1 MRQFL
6 GPSGP
11 HAAQFPGGIER
22 NHRFLCTEFPGPGP
36 PPAEGRA
43 PGTDRL
49 QSAAKVFRS
58 APMKTHLQE
67 LLRTA
72 LDALLAEAGVQAAP
86 AIQLDATKDAKFGD
100 FQTNLALQ
108 LAKPLGL
115 APRAVAEK
123 LAQALPAS
131 PQVARVEIAGPGF
144 INFFLNKSAF
154 QAVVAEVLK
163 QKEGY
168 GRDDSGTKGRIMV
181 EFVSANPTGP
191 MHVGHGRGAAYGDS
205 ICNLLTATG
214 WTVWREYYINDA
226 GRQVDILAI
235 SVWLRYLELCG
246 ETLPFPKRGY
256 PADYIRASAGRVREA
271 LGDTLR
277 HEAAVVL
284 GGLPAEP
291 VVPEGAD
298 DKQKDAIKLQQEAYA
313 DALIARARLLL
324 GDGYVQLQRIALDD
338 QLAVIRATLESFNV
352 RFDQWS
358 SEAALVQSGFVTRAL
373 ERLAAQ
379 GLTYERDG
387 ALWMKTEA
395 YGDEKDRVLVKADG
409 AATYFC
415 NDLAYHVDKLDRG
428 WNPLMDVWG
437 ADHHGYI
444 ARVRA
449 AIEALTGK
457 KDALNVQLI
466 QFVTLSS
473 GRMGKRSGNFVT
485 LQDLIDEAG
494 TDATRFFY
502 LMRGHE
508 QHLEFDIDLAR
519 SQTTDNP
526 VYYVQ
531 YAHARICR
539 VFDQLRDKGGAF
551 DEAAGIAALQR
562 LDNEHEKALL
572 TLLNRYPEALRK
584 AATDYAPHAVVFY
597 LKDLAEALHSYYN
610 LHRFLVD
617 DDAELQNARLA
628 LVRATGQVLRNA
640 LAILG
645 VSAPEKMYREEG

>member
-1 MRQFL
+1 
-6 GPSGP
+6 
-11 HAAQFPGGIER
+11 
-22 NHRFLCTEFPGPGP
+22 
-36 PPAEGRA
+36 
-43 PGTDRL
+43 
-49 QSAAKVFRS
+49 
-58 APMKTHLQE
+58 MKAHLHD
-67 LLRTA
+67 LLRAA
-72 LDALLAEAGVQAAP
+72 LDALQAEAGTDAAP

-115 APRAVAEK
+115 PPRAVAEK
-123 LAQALPAS
+123 LLQKLPAS
-131 PQVARVEIAGPGF
+131 AQVAKVEIAGPGF

-163 QKEGY
+163 QGADY
-168 GRDDSGTKGRIMV
+168 GVDRSGKAGRIMV

-205 ICNLLTATG
+205 ICNLLSATG

-226 GRQVDILAI
+226 GRQVDVLTV
-235 SVWLRYLELCG
+235 SVLLRYLELFG
-246 ETLPFPKRGY
+246 KTLAMPKRCY
-256 PADYIRASAGRVREA
+256 PADYIKVTAKKLQDSH
-271 LGDTLR
+271 GDGLKPVNDPLDW
-277 HEAAVVL
+277 HEIET
-284 GGLPAEP
+284 EP
-291 VVPEGAD
+291 VAGENATD
-298 DKQKDAIKLQQEAYA
+298 REKETAKLGQEAYLDRVISLA
-313 DALIARARLLL
+313 KVNL
-324 GDGYVQLQRIALDD
+324 GESRWEQIRQAALDD
-338 QLAVIRATLESFNV
+338 QLGAIRKTLSDFNV
-352 RFDQWS
+352 GFDQWS
-358 SEAALVQSGFVTRAL
+358 SEAELVKSGFVEKAIA
-373 ERLAAQ
+373 RLREQ
-379 GLTYERDG
+379 GLVYDKDG
-387 ALWMKTEA
+387 AVWMKTEA

-428 WNPLMDVWG
+428 WNLLMDVWG

-449 AIEALTGK
+449 AIEALTGR

-539 VFDQLRDKGGAF
+539 VFDQLAEKGGKF
-551 DEAAGIAALQR
+551 DPAAGIAALQR

-572 TLLNRYPEALRK
+572 TLLNRYPETLRK
-584 AATDYAPHAVVFY
+584 AAAEFTPHTLVFF
-597 LKDLAEALHSYYN
+597 LKDLAEGLHSYYN
-610 LHRFLVD
+610 IHRFLVD

-628 LVRATGQVLRNA
+628 LISAVGQVLRNA
-640 LAILG
+640 LGLLG
-645 VSAPEKMYREEG
+645 VSAPEKMYREETT